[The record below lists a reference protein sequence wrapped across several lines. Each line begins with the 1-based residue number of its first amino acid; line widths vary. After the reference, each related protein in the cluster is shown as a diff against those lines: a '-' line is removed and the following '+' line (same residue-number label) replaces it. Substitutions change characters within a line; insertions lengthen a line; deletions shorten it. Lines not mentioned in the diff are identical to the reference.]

1 MLCDDL
7 DRGGGVGGGRSTREG
22 IDGYAQLI
30 HFLVQQKLTQSGKA
44 TITQFETMF
53 GLFSSVSY
61 VKYICSE

>member
-1 MLCDDL
+1 MY
-7 DRGGGVGGGRSTREG
+7 VY
-22 IDGYAQLI
+22 IYLI
-30 HFLVQQKLTQSGKA
+30 HFLVQQKLTQNGKA